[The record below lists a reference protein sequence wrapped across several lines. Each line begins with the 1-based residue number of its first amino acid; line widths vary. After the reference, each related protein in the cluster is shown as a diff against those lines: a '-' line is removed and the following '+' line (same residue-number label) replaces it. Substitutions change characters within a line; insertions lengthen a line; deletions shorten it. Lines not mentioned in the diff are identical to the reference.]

1 MRIDLPSGAW
11 VEVRDPETF
20 KGSDR
25 KKVRKSIR
33 LSVTRDG
40 VQEMTGDID
49 DVMRDALL
57 TQIITSWSLA
67 EQGIPLPSVPRPV
80 AGTAG
85 SAVDPDVI
93 ADNLSS
99 RDYAALQDA
108 AQPLLDEVL
117 GRSGPNPPSVNGQSS
132 PS

>member
-1 MRIDLPSGAW
+1 MRIDLPTAW

-25 KKVRKSIR
+25 KAVRKAVR

-40 VQEMTGDID
+40 VQEMDGDID

-57 TQIITSWSLA
+57 AHIITAWSLT
-67 EQGIPLPSVPRPV
+67 EQGIPIPSKHV
-80 AGTAG
+80 GG
-85 SAVDPDVI
+85 PDVI
-93 ADNLSS
+93 ADSLTLA
-99 RDYAALQDA
+99 DYNALQDA
-108 AQPLLDEVL
+108 AQPLLEEVL
-117 GRSGPNPPSVNGQSS
+117 GRKGPNPPSVNGQSS